1 MAMQKREYKKAY
13 ETYCQQVLGELSAV
27 TATKPIAVSKAMHDA
42 FVDLQQPLYKAMV
55 ALVTRFEE
63 FADHTAYPDD
73 VKRILQL
80 WKDVPFHPGSYRTD
94 YVLDE
99 NEHPWLIEITNR
111 MAFNGYFLNG
121 VFHEAARACQVQSTQ
136 LELPAEFEGF
146 IDYFM
151 DLLNGKTDVVFL
163 VGEYRGN
170 ESWHLMKLFP
180 SLGIKCHEVALKAI
194 PDQLELMQK
203 SMVISELGLE
213 EIMSLD
219 DDTLLAMRDMQ
230 VLNDFRSAL
239 LVHDKHFF
247 SLLSNPH
254 VLRKILSEEEAHLM
268 EKHCAPTV
276 DFPPVG
282 TPLYNEIRAN
292 KDQWIVKHR
301 ALGKGQSIH
310 AGIEESYSDWRQ
322 LLEQM
327 EPSSY
332 VAQRMIV
339 QKSFAVELP
348 DKTMNGYLSGTLLY
362 HNNRFFGPGMYRVS
376 TERVMGIGQC
386 VKAPVMIQ
394 GAHEGPVV
402 QANRPWS
409 LMPASERETF
419 MRKIRR
425 VIDSHGFAYVE
436 GLAAPNCDETECT
449 TNVLEMSRLLGNP
462 MPHDNNGQEVWRIAV
477 KQENS
482 LVPTFSQHAGE
493 AGLHTDSQYRQNP
506 EEAFALFTVSQAT
519 CGGGDSWILHHDDIV
534 ESLRSMPDG
543 EKHYQLLKTTPVPFA
558 VPSIFNIEKD
568 GDGHVE
574 VILATIFEGNT
585 IRYRKDT
592 LATGIKH
599 HPIEDESILQALE
612 ALEKAVHGNS
622 KTTILKAENGSCFFI
637 DNKRTL
643 HGRSGFSDA
652 NRLMLRCRFNFK
664 ASIAPE

>member
-1 MAMQKREYKKAY
+1 
-13 ETYCQQVLGELSAV
+13 
-27 TATKPIAVSKAMHDA
+27 
-42 FVDLQQPLYKAMV
+42 
-55 ALVTRFEE
+55 
-63 FADHTAYPDD
+63 
-73 VKRILQL
+73 
-80 WKDVPFHPGSYRTD
+80 
-94 YVLDE
+94 
-99 NEHPWLIEITNR
+99 
-111 MAFNGYFLNG
+111 
-121 VFHEAARACQVQSTQ
+121 
-136 LELPAEFEGF
+136 
-146 IDYFM
+146 M
-151 DLLNGKTDVVFL
+151 DLLNGKTEVVFL

-180 SLGIKCHEVALKAI
+180 TLGIKCHEVPLEAI
-194 PDQLELMQK
+194 PDQLELMRK
-203 SMVISELGLE
+203 SMIISELGLG

-268 EKHCAPTV
+268 EKHCATTV

-310 AGIEESYSDWRQ
+310 AGIEESDGDWGHLLGQ
-322 LLEQM
+322 L
-327 EPSSY
+327 EPGSY
-332 VAQRMIV
+332 VAQRMIT
-339 QKSFAVELP
+339 QKSYTVELP

-362 HNNRFFGPGMYRVS
+362 HNNRFFGPGMYRIS
-376 TERVMGIGQC
+376 TEYILNVGQKI
-386 VKAPVMIQ
+386 KAPVLIEVSN
-394 GAHEGPVV
+394 EGLVV
-402 QANRPWS
+402 QARRPWS
-409 LMPASERETF
+409 LLSTSERETL

-425 VIDSHGFAYVE
+425 VVDSNGFAYVE
-436 GLAAPNCDETECT
+436 GLATQNCDETECT
-449 TNVLEMSRLLGNP
+449 TNVLEMSRLLGSP
-462 MPHDNNGQEVWRIAV
+462 MPHDTNGQEVWRIAV

-506 EEAFALFTVSQAT
+506 EDAFALFTVSQAT
-519 CGGGDSWILHHDDIV
+519 CGGGESWILHHDDIV
-534 ESLRSMPDG
+534 ESLRTMPDG
-543 EKHYQLLKTTPVPFA
+543 EKHYHLLKTTPVPFA
-558 VPSIFNIEKD
+558 VPSIFNIEED

-585 IRYRKDT
+585 IRYRQDT

-599 HPIEDESILQALE
+599 HPIEDESIMQALE
-612 ALEKAVHGNS
+612 ALEKAVHDNS

-664 ASIAPE
+664 ASDAPE